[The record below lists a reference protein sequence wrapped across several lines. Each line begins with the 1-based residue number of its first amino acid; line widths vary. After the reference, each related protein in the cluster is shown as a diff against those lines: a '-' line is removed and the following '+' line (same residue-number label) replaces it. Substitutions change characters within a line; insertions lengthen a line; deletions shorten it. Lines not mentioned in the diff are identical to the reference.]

1 MRRPSGILG
10 PVPLAPRHKQVCS
23 LKTKFPPK
31 YLKSLEMFRGKKQK
45 ERVAADSRELGN
57 DGSAPGEMAVMCF
70 KLGLNI
76 KVQAGCKAEKQLF
89 VGFLL
94 PFPPPSSSRGNIL
107 TGKNFA
113 VAKMLRFFW
122 SVPEPV
128 CGGGC
133 GGFAGSLFLEAG
145 LGQHPQ

>member
-1 MRRPSGILG
+1 MQLENQIPTKIFEKLG
-10 PVPLAPRHKQVCS
+10 NVQGE
-23 LKTKFPPK
+23 KTK
-31 YLKSLEMFRGKKQK
+31 
-45 ERVAADSRELGN
+45 RVAADSRELGN

-133 GGFAGSLFLEAG
+133 GGFAGSLFPEAG
-145 LGQHPQ
+145 LGQHPQRGS

>member
-1 MRRPSGILG
+1 MQLENQIPTKIFEKLG
-10 PVPLAPRHKQVCS
+10 NVQG
-23 LKTKFPPK
+23 
-31 YLKSLEMFRGKKQK
+31 EKQK